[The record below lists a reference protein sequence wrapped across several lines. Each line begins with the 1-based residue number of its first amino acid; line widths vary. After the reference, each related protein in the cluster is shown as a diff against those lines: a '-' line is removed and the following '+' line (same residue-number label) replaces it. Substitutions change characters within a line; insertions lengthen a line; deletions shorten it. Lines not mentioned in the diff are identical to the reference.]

1 MAFLFTLADES
12 AGINME
18 TDSNRDLQLAYDF
31 VRFTNRNIFLTGKA
45 GTGKTTFLKELKKSS
60 PKRMIV
66 LAPTGVAAI
75 NAGGVTIHSFFQLP
89 LHPYI
94 PSIYLSGTP
103 GRTSEQKEM
112 SGYRMSREKIN
123 IIRSLDLLVID
134 EISMVRADILDAIDA
149 ALRRYKN
156 HYLPFGGVQLLMIGD
171 LQQLAPVVKD
181 EDIAMLGDYYKVFY
195 FFGSKALASTDY
207 VTIELK
213 HIYRQTDQIFINLL
227 NKVRESRIDSDVL
240 NELNKRYVPDFDSDS
255 NGGYITLTTHN
266 YQAQAIND
274 SKLQKL
280 PGRIHSFKADIKD
293 DFPEL
298 AYPNVQELILRTGAQ
313 VMFVKNDISKDK
325 LYFNG
330 KIGKVVSFDDDIIVV
345 KCPGDDF
352 TISVEPV
359 EWQNVKYTLDEE
371 TKDIQETVIGTFTQY
386 PLRLAWAI
394 TIHKSQG
401 LTFDRVVIDARAAF
415 AHGQVYVAL
424 SRCRTLDGLVLNSR
438 ISHQSII
445 DDPFVTG
452 FVKEKEQNQP
462 GEKELAESKK
472 TFQQA
477 LLNELFSFAVLSRTL
492 SYCIKVI
499 SEHHESILG
508 SPGEKLEHAL
518 AFISSDIAEVAD
530 RFLIQVNR
538 LSEAQTDA
546 ESNDVLQDRIK
557 KAAAFF
563 SDKIETLMGGILKGF
578 SINTDNKAVKKSV
591 NDSYERFRKETGIKM
606 ACLAATRNG
615 FRVSEYLDAKSK
627 SFIEVS
633 TAKAHAT
640 KAEEEDSGANL
651 HPVLFKRLKE
661 WRNEKSSELNLPHY
675 MILHQKTMLL
685 LANKLPQSIDSLKQV
700 KGIGKKKT
708 EKFGE
713 ELLEIILSYCSEEKI
728 DIPDEPIQEDT
739 HKKVK
744 LDTKKISFDLFREGK
759 TVQEISE
766 ERQLGI
772 STIESHLAH
781 FVGTG
786 EISINQFVPQDI
798 IELISAHFDGS
809 EDFRIGPLKAALG
822 EKVTWSEL
830 RFVMNHLRFLRSK

>member
-1 MAFLFTLADES
+1 
-12 AGINME
+12 ME

-45 GTGKTTFLKELKKSS
+45 GTGKTTFLRELKKSS

-94 PSIYLSGTP
+94 PSIYLSGAP
-103 GRTSEQKEM
+103 GSTSEQREM

-181 EDIAMLGDYYKVFY
+181 EDIAMLGEYYKVFY
-195 FFGSKALASTDY
+195 FFGSKALSSTDY

-227 NKVRESRIDSDVL
+227 NKVRESRIDNEIL
-240 NELNKRYVPDFDSDS
+240 TELNKRYVPDFDSDS

-280 PGRIHSFKADIKD
+280 PGRIHSFKADVKD

-298 AYPNVQELILRTGAQ
+298 AYPNVEELVLRTGAQ

-330 KIGKVVSFDDDIIVV
+330 KIGKVVSFEDDIIVV

-424 SRCRTLDGLVLNSR
+424 SRCRTLEGLVLNS
-438 ISHQSII
+438 IIGHKSII
-445 DDPFVTG
+445 DDPFVSG

-462 GEKELAESKK
+462 GETELIESKK
-472 TFQQA
+472 AYQQT
-477 LLNELFSFAVLSRTL
+477 LLAELFNFTGLTRSL
-492 SYCIKVI
+492 SYCIKVLR
-499 SEHHESILG
+499 EHHDSILG
-508 SPGEKLEHAL
+508 NPGEKLENAL
-518 AFISSDIAEVAD
+518 ACISSDMVGVGD
-530 RFLIQVNR
+530 RFLIQLNR
-538 LSEAQTDA
+538 LSDGQVDA
-546 ESNDVLQDRIK
+546 ESNDLLQDRIK
-557 KAAAFF
+557 KAAVFF
-563 SDKIETLMGGILKGF
+563 SDKIEALMDGILNGF
-578 SINTDNKAVKKSV
+578 SINTDNKAVKKSF
-591 NDSYERFRKETGIKM
+591 NEAYERFRKETGIKL

-615 FRVSEYLDAKSK
+615 FRVSEYLDAKAK
-627 SFIEVS
+627 SFIELPS
-633 TAKAHAT
+633 KARAAKP
-640 KAEEEDSGANL
+640 EEEASGANL
-651 HPVLFKRLKE
+651 NPALFKRLKE
-661 WRNEKSSELNLPHY
+661 WRNDKSAEMNQPHY
-675 MILHQKTMLL
+675 MILHQKAMLL
-685 LANKLPQSIDSLKQV
+685 LSNKLPRSMESLKQV
-700 KGIGKKKT
+700 KGIGKKKA

-728 DIPDEPIQEDT
+728 ELPEETIQENT
-739 HKKVK
+739 RRKVK
-744 LDTKKISFDLFREGK
+744 QDTKKISFDLFREGK
-759 TVQEISE
+759 TIQQIAD
-766 ERQLGI
+766 ERKLGI

-786 EISINQFVPQDI
+786 EIPVNEFVPDETI
-798 IELISAHFDGS
+798 DLVSVHFDGD
-809 EDFRIGPLKAALG
+809 EDFRIGPVKAALG

-830 RFVMNHLRFLRSK
+830 RFVMNHLRFIRSK